1 MITTRYAQDHDL
13 PQLLDIYNDIIL
25 TTTAV
30 FEYRAHTLEMRQ
42 QWLET
47 KREQGFPVIVAE
59 DDVEIVGFSSFGP
72 FRNWPAYKYSVENSV
87 YVAKHKR
94 GNGIGQL
101 LLAPLIHDAKQLQMH
116 AIIASIESTNEASLR
131 LHKRFRF
138 EEVAH
143 FKQVGYKFGRWLD
156 LKFLEL
162 VLDTPENPLEL

>member
-1 MITTRYAQDHDL
+1 MIITRYAQDHDL
-13 PQLLDIYNDIIL
+13 PQLLEIYNDIIL

-30 FEYRAHTLEMRQ
+30 FEYCAHTLEMRA

-59 DDVEIVGFSSFGP
+59 DGKEIVGFSSFGP

-87 YVAKHKR
+87 YVSKHKR

-101 LLAPLIHDAKQLQMH
+101 LLAPLIGEAKQLQMH
-116 AIIASIESTNEASLR
+116 AIIASIEASNESSLR
-131 LHKRFRF
+131 LHKRFGF

-143 FKQVGYKFGRWLD
+143 FKQVGFKFGRWLD
-156 LKFLEL
+156 LKFLQL
-162 VLDTPENPLEL
+162 LLKTPDNPVES